1 VEDSFTHLEP
11 LKEGD
16 QVRALLGET
25 ADGKRRPHTHGCEV
39 IRVEET
45 GEVTM
50 RVPTQVD
57 PEDGDDIA
65 AGVDGT
71 NSRFVARMRTYFLKH
86 MVDSS
91 SCRGAYGVRVIMRMR
106 STQRCLPKK
115 NLQGFWGSPSVTAF
129 GLIQWI
135 CCPISWFGLKTKTL
149 TFSLL

>member
-16 QVRALLGET
+16 QVRALLGES

-106 STQRCLPKK
+106 STQRCLPKEIPAG
-115 NLQGFWGSPSVTAF
+115 LLGVAF
-129 GLIQWI
+129 GD
-135 CCPISWFGLKTKTL
+135 GLRPHPVDGLSYLVVCFENKNAD
-149 TFSLL
+149 F

>member
-1 VEDSFTHLEP
+1 MEDSFTHLEP

-16 QVRALLGET
+16 QVRALLGES

-115 NLQGFWGSPSVTAF
+115 KPAGLLGVAF
-129 GLIQWI
+129 GD
-135 CCPISWFGLKTKTL
+135 GLRPHPVD
-149 TFSLL
+149 LLSYLVVCFENKNADF